1 MPDLG
6 HHHDP
11 SRRLLLLGALSAPLA
26 LGVLA
31 TVDRPGAA
39 AAQDGVPARARR
51 PECLADL
58 IESGEVTRA
67 DLVAR

>member
-1 MPDLG
+1 MPASRAFSA
-6 HHHDP
+6 
-11 SRRLLLLGALSAPLA
+11 SRRHVVLGALAAPLA
-26 LGVLA
+26 VA
-31 TVDRPGAA
+31 TVGVTVTAVATAAPAA
-39 AAQDGVPARARR
+39 ASE

>member
-1 MPDLG
+1 MSRSRP
-6 HHHDP
+6 HVP

-26 LGVLA
+26 LVVLPASPAQTAAPRA
-31 TVDRPGAA
+31 TE
-39 AAQDGVPARARR
+39 